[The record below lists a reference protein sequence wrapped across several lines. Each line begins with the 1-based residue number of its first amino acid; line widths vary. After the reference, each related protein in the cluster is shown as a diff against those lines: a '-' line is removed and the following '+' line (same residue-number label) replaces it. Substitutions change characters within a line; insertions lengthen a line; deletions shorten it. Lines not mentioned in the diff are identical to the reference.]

1 MKVIRLE
8 SQFTPTELYQAKT
21 QMKSLWF
28 YYLKSELYQDI
39 EKSIS
44 ISASVFVLW
53 WSELQATESQQDY

>member
-1 MKVIRLE
+1 MPIHTHWALS
-8 SQFTPTELYQAKT
+8 SQNTNEV
-21 QMKSLWF
+21 SLVLST
-28 YYLKSELYQDI
+28 YLKSELYQDI

>member
-28 YYLKSELYQDI
+28 YYLKSECDAVDI
-39 EKSIS
+39 YGKKEAGTGEHSNTFNQINKHK
-44 ISASVFVLW
+44 
-53 WSELQATESQQDY
+53 